1 MLNILEKNRI
11 HNYLFESPDILS
23 TTNELTKLFS
33 VFLQQQQLKHINEEM
48 KQQSH
53 CQTVSMENS
62 LVYNFL
68 YRTESSNDPSA
79 IVTRQVYQGE
89 QKVPPKK
96 TKQLKFGIDTI
107 LGGTDSK
114 KESSKNL
121 NEITNHLKKILELK
135 TEQMSMKTVNHMTT
149 MNENRS
155 VFTNIS
161 SEKHKHL
168 SNNTSVNVIFP
179 TSEVIN
185 QMSVSLLTQSANS
198 SFSSALSNIHSH
210 QYSPTLCIQPV
221 LPPPPPPP
229 PPSYLSQVSMPFTT
243 ETKASPVSSG
253 SSSSSY
259 LSPTLPMEK
268 VCFSDSPL
276 KLWTNSQLSN
286 RLSVSQESQDSQIHE
301 TPDFKK
307 LDLSYLSNDSNV
319 NVMKTS
325 LTLDLLKSIGPVEF
339 INNGAGIKNPLACST
354 KFEREWL
361 NRLYASQT
369 GPNEYVCKACGKHFQ
384 LLRLL
389 TRHIKCHS
397 QLHRYLCKF
406 CFKGFNDT
414 FDLKRHTRT
423 HTGVRPYRCAD
434 CTKAFTQRCSLE
446 ATVVKF
452 MVVHYTMHSKSA
464 ETSYMYVKNVV
475 SEQEMLRTY
484 ANIHKHYT

>member
-185 QMSVSLLTQSANS
+185 QCL
-198 SFSSALSNIHSH
+198 
-210 QYSPTLCIQPV
+210 
-221 LPPPPPPP
+221 
-229 PPSYLSQVSMPFTT
+229 
-243 ETKASPVSSG
+243 
-253 SSSSSY
+253 
-259 LSPTLPMEK
+259 
-268 VCFSDSPL
+268 
-276 KLWTNSQLSN
+276 
-286 RLSVSQESQDSQIHE
+286 LSVSQESQDSQIHE

-446 ATVVKF
+446 AHSRKVHGRPLHYAFKERRDKLYVCEECGFGTRDAENLRQHTQTLHLTVKQPIEQI
-452 MVVHYTMHSKSA
+452 TNTDTT
-464 ETSYMYVKNVV
+464 TS
-475 SEQEMLRTY
+475 MLHLFP
-484 ANIHKHYT
+484 N